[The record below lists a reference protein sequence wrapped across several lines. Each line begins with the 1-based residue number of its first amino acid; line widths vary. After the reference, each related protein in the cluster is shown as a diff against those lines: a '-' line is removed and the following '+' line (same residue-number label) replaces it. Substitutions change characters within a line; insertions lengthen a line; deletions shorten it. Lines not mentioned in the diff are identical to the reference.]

1 MTLKIPDSSFYL
13 PCFEARR
20 AEVFAVQIAIAQR
33 AKKTPAAVAWKHG
46 FLARM
51 IKAGCLAID
60 QRNVATPLN
69 GRTAE

>member
-1 MTLKIPDSSFYL
+1 
-13 PCFEARR
+13 
-20 AEVFAVQIAIAQR
+20 VFAVQIAIAQR